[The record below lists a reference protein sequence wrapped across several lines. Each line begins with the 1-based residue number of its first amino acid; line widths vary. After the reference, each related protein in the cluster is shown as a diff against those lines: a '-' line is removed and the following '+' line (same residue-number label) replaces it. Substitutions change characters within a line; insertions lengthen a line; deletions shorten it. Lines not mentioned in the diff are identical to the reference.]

1 MKKIILFVLVISML
15 AITPFAAMAADS
27 VEGSVQGYQCVTQ
40 GITCPVGQEDPLAA
54 VEDVFVI
61 LSSEKMG
68 KYYFVPNVDRAVLSR
83 HINER
88 VKVTGKMSDK
98 YNSLAATE
106 IEAFKGGKW
115 VTVWTSRMEANLLK
129 KLAP

>member
-1 MKKIILFVLVISML
+1 MKKFIFFVLAVSML
-15 AITPFAAMAADS
+15 VIIPAAAMAADS

-54 VEDVFVI
+54 VEKVFVV
-61 LSSEKMG
+61 LSGDKMG
-68 KYYFVPNVDRAVLSR
+68 KYYFVPNVDRATLAR

-88 VKVTGKMSDK
+88 VKVMGKKSDK
-98 YNSLAATE
+98 YNSITASE
-106 IEAFKGGKW
+106 IDAFVNGKW
-115 VTVWTSRMEANLLK
+115 VTVWTTKMESDLFR